1 MVEVVVLYKAEVED
15 DEDVVTEQSVVNAE
29 GLNERAV
36 LNQKTEEESARATIF
51 MVIPTIFS
59 MICCWNT
66 SAEETRRAMMMMQP
80 AGNLAKDL
88 LF

>member
-1 MVEVVVLYKAEVED
+1 MDALLPMVEVVVLYKAEVED

-59 MICCWNT
+59 MICC
-66 SAEETRRAMMMMQP
+66 
-80 AGNLAKDL
+80 
-88 LF
+88 

>member
-1 MVEVVVLYKAEVED
+1 MDALLPMVEVVVLYKAEVED

-36 LNQKTEEESARATIF
+36 LNQKTEEESTRATIF

-59 MICCWNT
+59 MICC
-66 SAEETRRAMMMMQP
+66 
-80 AGNLAKDL
+80 
-88 LF
+88 